1 MLFRYTSSLA
11 KESVVFPLCLLLW
24 LVRWVGE
31 FATNDKLAI
40 VAKLTIGKGFGVNFE
55 RTRSTQITFAARGDF
70 SAHAKQVTEGNF
82 STKIGSSDF
91 NTTRRQDLDEIGNR
105 LDNEP
110 SFCK

>member
-31 FATNDKLAI
+31 FTTNDKLAI
-40 VAKLTIGKGFGVNFE
+40 VAKLTIRKGFGVNFD

-70 SAHAKQVTEGNF
+70 SAHAEQVTEENF
-82 STKIGSSDF
+82 STKFGRIDF